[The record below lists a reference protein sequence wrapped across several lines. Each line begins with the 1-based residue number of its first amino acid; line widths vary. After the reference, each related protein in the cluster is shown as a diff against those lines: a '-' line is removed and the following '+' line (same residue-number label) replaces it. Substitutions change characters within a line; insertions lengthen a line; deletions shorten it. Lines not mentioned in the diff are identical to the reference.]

1 VNPLTPNGEF
11 LWKRRQKKVRQT
23 QRLTEDRLQQ
33 EGSRLNQKTQAD
45 GNFRTIPATNVSTQ
59 VNEQDKLDKS
69 TVKERPAKA
78 PVMIS
83 MTLSIMKLYTI

>member
-1 VNPLTPNGEF
+1 
-11 LWKRRQKKVRQT
+11 
-23 QRLTEDRLQQ
+23 
-33 EGSRLNQKTQAD
+33 LNQKIQAD

-83 MTLSIMKLYTI
+83 